1 MKELRRDKITDDLII
16 FAADRIK
23 RPHDKS
29 SHQIEETEEMGIHNE
44 WCPFCRG
51 NEKYTTEPTF
61 EISRDLEWYVKSV
74 YNKFPIIDESSSQIF
89 GKHEVMVDTYRH
101 NGSFY
106 NMAEEEF
113 EDMFIMFKNRY
124 KSLIQEEKVEYVNIF
139 KNFLRKAG
147 ASLMHPHSQIMSM
160 SLVPPEVQNELN
172 IALKYYKENARS
184 LYSDIIKEELE
195 LENRVVYN
203 GNSFLVIVPYATKY
217 SGEVRVI
224 FKDNIKFE
232 NLTDGDIKELSD
244 TFKKLF
250 ENIYEMNGYMP
261 FNLCF
266 HTHPKNI
273 DTEAYFNAHIHIIPR
288 RFNFGGFELGADV
301 HVSSID
307 AEELT
312 LALRI

>member
-29 SHQIEETEEMGIHNE
+29 SHQIEETEEIGIHNE

-106 NMAEEEF
+106 NMTEEEF

-172 IALKYYKENARS
+172 IALKYYKENASS

-203 GNSFLVIVPYATKY
+203 GYSFLVIVPYATKY